1 MKGGLTLDPEA
12 SQLVTRCW
20 AVVSVHRGS
29 RKRFPETCVE
39 PMPSAEAAL
48 AAADPARHRHA
59 AEVMGPSRSSEGVRL
74 YYLVRWLEDR

>member
-12 SQLVTRCW
+12 AHLVTRRF
-20 AVVSVHRGS
+20 AVVAVHRGS

-48 AAADPARHRHA
+48 AAAEPAHHRHA

-74 YYLVRWLEDR
+74 YYLVRWLDEA